1 MARAKRAK
9 KKQIAIEA
17 SIGNVFEDLG
27 LPDAG
32 ERLAKAEFERVIRNI
47 VKDKKWTQRRAAD
60 VLGIA
65 PPDVSDLM
73 RGKLARFSQERLER
87 FLNAL
92 GMDVRIQVGPC
103 AAGKR
108 HANVTLNWSSGSR
121 WPSAAFEDVAPH
133 TWSRVTANNEDAK
146 SREDDRFRH
155 DDIVRL
161 VVLLARLQAG
171 PAGVMS
177 VK

>member
-1 MARAKRAK
+1 MAKAKRAK
-9 KKQIAIEA
+9 EEPIAIEA
-17 SIGNVFEDLG
+17 SSGNIFEDLG

-32 ERLAKAEFERVIRNI
+32 ERLAKAELARVIRNI

-60 VLGIA
+60 VLRIA

-92 GMDVRIQVGPC
+92 GMDVRIRVGPR

-108 HANVTLNWSSGSR
+108 PANVTVEL
-121 WPSAAFEDVAPH
+121 VAG
-133 TWSRVTANNEDAK
+133 
-146 SREDDRFRH
+146 F
-155 DDIVRL
+155 
-161 VVLLARLQAG
+161 
-171 PAGVMS
+171 
-177 VK
+177 